1 MLSRIVYEMIVYGP
15 PFSWERILRLQAVEA
30 VRWFEGEGD
39 QVKQDVVTELVWKPG
54 DVLLAVEIWSGG
66 SLLVVIYG
74 RWENPGAEAPRKEP
88 P

>member
-1 MLSRIVYEMIVYGP
+1 MYTDVIGPAAPVFGTGPISIATPSLSRCRTTASSGSPLIRQKSPV
-15 PFSWERILRLQAVEA
+15 
-30 VRWFEGEGD
+30 
-39 QVKQDVVTELVWKPG
+39 G